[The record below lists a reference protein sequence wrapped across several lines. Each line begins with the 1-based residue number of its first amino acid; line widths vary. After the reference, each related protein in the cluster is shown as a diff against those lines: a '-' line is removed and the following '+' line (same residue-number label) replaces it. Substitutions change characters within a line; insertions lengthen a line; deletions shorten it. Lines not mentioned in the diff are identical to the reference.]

1 MNLQCFPAPRT
12 LFCLY
17 IKTKFR
23 HFPSFPHFISVS
35 TLRAHCKWMVW
46 PLKESLSKVLT
57 KPSFNINFW
66 KQDLTE
72 FGKGHSVSIQKKYTE
87 EKLIRTNLEWFAWR
101 PEGMRDPS
109 IESQVYERTPWL
121 SKLLMKDCCLCTGQS
136 ALLMYGPNIS
146 QQLKME
152 RFSTA
157 YKGMD
162 SGAKG
167 WCQILSCTWC
177 ISRDLAGSLAKT
189 EHVFVHIQHPLRDSL
204 LKLLLR
210 LCLAPE
216 VLHRKIQHILGDV
229 LGRDSGGFDPRKC
242 SR

>member
-1 MNLQCFPAPRT
+1 MICMER
-12 LFCLY
+12 
-17 IKTKFR
+17 
-23 HFPSFPHFISVS
+23 
-35 TLRAHCKWMVW
+35 VW
-46 PLKESLSKVLT
+46 ETPPLSHEVMRGPLGSLNSWWRVA
-57 KPSFNINFW
+57 
-66 KQDLTE
+66 
-72 FGKGHSVSIQKKYTE
+72 V
-87 EKLIRTNLEWFAWR
+87 FA
-101 PEGMRDPS
+101 RD
-109 IESQVYERTPWL
+109 R
-121 SKLLMKDCCLCTGQS
+121 QS
-136 ALLMYGPNIS
+136 AFLMYGPNIS
-146 QQLKME
+146 EQLKTE

-189 EHVFVHIQHPLRDSL
+189 ERVFVHIQHPLRDSL

-216 VLHRKIQHILGDV
+216 VFHRKIQHILGDV